1 VSTHSSAPCLVRKPV
16 TIVECEHGKATST
29 PNVSVRKEIMRRL
42 NLWMR
47 FIEAVHRPNVAPGR
61 GITLLNT
68 QN

>member
-1 VSTHSSAPCLVRKPV
+1 M